1 MQFSIMDLW
10 FATGPVGRA
19 VVLVLLAMAMAS
31 IAVGTE
37 RLLALRRA
45 RKLSAEFLAAWRTR
59 EERPWSGSVDVA
71 LSPASDSVVA
81 GPLDALKWSSRAA
94 SFRCET
100 VHALRAFAPLER
112 AR

>member
-19 VVLVLLAMAMAS
+19 VVLVLLALSMAS
-31 IAVGTE
+31 ISVGTE

-59 EERPWSGSVDVA
+59 EERPWSGTAALRPIRVTRCVA
-71 LSPASDSVVA
+71 RGVEASLLFCCHDPRTRV
-81 GPLDALKWSSRAA
+81 RAA
-94 SFRCET
+94 CT
-100 VHALRAFAPLER
+100 ILAATK
-112 AR
+112 